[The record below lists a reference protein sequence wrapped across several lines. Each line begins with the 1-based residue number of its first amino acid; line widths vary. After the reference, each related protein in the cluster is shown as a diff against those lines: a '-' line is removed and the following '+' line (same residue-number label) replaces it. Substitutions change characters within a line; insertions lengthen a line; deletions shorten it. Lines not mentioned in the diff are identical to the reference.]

1 MLVSSRSSSYTPWTR
16 TFVSSKMHIK
26 CSLMIGCVWGIAKNV
41 RLDLTLLAIDLYH
54 EDLQLILLIWY
65 YLPLCYKL
73 QPRTCQRKK
82 CLLWMEDFHARA
94 FQSCTSHTQLFKG
107 QCEKTMRTFIHLND
121 SVFWHCWFK
130 LKIEKSEFVL
140 VGGNFG
146 EDFQMYPSTT
156 TGDSFSDLR
165 SWERWPWRWQRV
177 QSGPDFGGSERAWL
191 SGQSLYDDKQR
202 LRVAST
208 ESQIIFHRNSSGWL
222 SKLPLWQSPGV
233 LAAVSFALS
242 ISCSLVQWSLSNR
255 TNLVWSL
262 NLVC

>member
-177 QSGPDFGGSERAWL
+177 DLILEALREPGYQVKAYMMISSDYGLPQRRVRLYFIGIHRDDFPNFRF
-191 SGQSLYDDKQR
+191 DKVLEYLQLFR
-202 LRVAST
+202 LRC
-208 ESQIIFHRNSSGWL
+208 
-222 SKLPLWQSPGV
+222 QSPV
-233 LAAVSFALS
+233 LWFNDHCQTEQ
-242 ISCSLVQWSLSNR
+242 I
-255 TNLVWSL
+255 
-262 NLVC
+262 